1 MESHEQPV
9 RQHGLFGFFGLYQVA
24 EENGG
29 DLAGKFR
36 GT

>member
-9 RQHGLFGFFGLYQVA
+9 LTHGLFGFFGLYHVA

-29 DLAGKFR
+29 DLAGKFES
-36 GT
+36 T